1 MLEAWNT
8 HLGTEHPPL
17 RSSAA
22 AWTGAGFALA
32 LLLTAA
38 AIAGQG
44 LGRAGIELGLRL
56 TARLAFLPFWPAYA
70 AGALVALFGQRFAPL
85 KRRARE
91 LGLAFAAVLAVHLGL
106 VSALCAIGASP
117 SAHVFLIFGP
127 GAACALLLAIASIE
141 PVGRAIGPAGWWG
154 LRNLAMNYLAFDF
167 AVDFVRRQPP
177 TSASQA
183 LMYLPFAAFAIL
195 GPALRLAAW
204 IRLRIAEP

>member
-1 MLEAWNT
+1 MLEIPTADLPAT
-8 HLGTEHPPL
+8 RAPP
-17 RSSAA
+17 AA
-22 AWTGAGFALA
+22 AWVGAGVILA
-32 LLLTAA
+32 LVLTAA
-38 AIAGQG
+38 ALAGQG
-44 LGRAGIELGLRL
+44 LGRHGIELGLRL

-70 AGALVALFGQRFAPL
+70 AGALVTLFGRRFAPL

-106 VSALCAIGASP
+106 VSALCAIGAAP

-141 PVGRAIGPAGWWG
+141 PVGHAIGPAGWWV

-177 TSASQA
+177 TSLAQA
-183 LMYLPFAAFAIL
+183 AMYLPFAAFAVL
-195 GPALRLAAW
+195 GPVLRLAAW
-204 IRLRIAEP
+204 LKLRVQPAP

>member
-1 MLEAWNT
+1 MMLEVSTPDLTAT
-8 HLGTEHPPL
+8 RTPP
-17 RSSAA
+17 AA
-22 AWTGAGFALA
+22 AWIGAGVVLA

-44 LGRAGIELGLRL
+44 LGRHGIELGLRL

-70 AGALVALFGQRFAPL
+70 AGALVTLFGPRFSPV

-91 LGLAFAAVLAVHLGL
+91 LGLAFVAVLAVHLGL
-106 VSALCAIGASP
+106 VSALCAIGAAP

-127 GAACALLLAIASIE
+127 GAACTLLLAAASIE
-141 PVGRAIGPAGWWG
+141 PVGQAIGPAGWWG

-167 AVDFVRRQPP
+167 AVDFVRRRPP
-177 TSASQA
+177 TSVAQA
-183 LMYLPFAAFAIL
+183 LMYLPFAAFAVL

-204 IRLRIAEP
+204 IKLRVRPAP